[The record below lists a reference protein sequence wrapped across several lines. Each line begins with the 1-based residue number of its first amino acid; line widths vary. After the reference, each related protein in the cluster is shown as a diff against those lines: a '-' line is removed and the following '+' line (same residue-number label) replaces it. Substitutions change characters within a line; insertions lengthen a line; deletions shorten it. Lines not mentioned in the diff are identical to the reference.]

1 MEAMDIQAVESK
13 LSDVTV
19 TAIPMSGKNVH
30 KELAHGGN
38 SHATISTVPAS
49 SPSSNGKDKDNG
61 TSNMAVI
68 WNNKLKWHTGY
79 SADSVEWCPI
89 DGYRNVLVCGTYQL
103 EKKDEVEQ
111 SSRQI
116 RLGKIYLFIVNK
128 DTTELCPIQTVDTSG
143 ILDQKWCYHTIQDYP
158 VLAVVTSQG
167 FIELYR
173 LVQEGTISLKLWT
186 NLSLGQDIL
195 ALSVD
200 WSTNKTPSAE
210 PSLVVS
216 DSLGGITVLKLIV
229 DGLQKI
235 GSWKGHN
242 FEAWITAFNYWN
254 TNTFYSGGDDCIF
267 KVYDMRVSDDAV
279 IVNRRHEAGVT
290 TIRSHIEVE
299 HQLLT
304 GSYDEKV
311 RLWDA
316 RNLRQSVTETE
327 VNGGVWR
334 LKFHPYKPTTILAA
348 CMYGGFRILRFE
360 EQTLSVVC
368 EYLEH
373 ESIAYGADW
382 QFDEESLVATCSFY
396 DCKLHIGQIIF

>member
-1 MEAMDIQAVESK
+1 
-13 LSDVTV
+13 
-19 TAIPMSGKNVH
+19 
-30 KELAHGGN
+30 
-38 SHATISTVPAS
+38 
-49 SPSSNGKDKDNG
+49 
-61 TSNMAVI
+61 MAVI